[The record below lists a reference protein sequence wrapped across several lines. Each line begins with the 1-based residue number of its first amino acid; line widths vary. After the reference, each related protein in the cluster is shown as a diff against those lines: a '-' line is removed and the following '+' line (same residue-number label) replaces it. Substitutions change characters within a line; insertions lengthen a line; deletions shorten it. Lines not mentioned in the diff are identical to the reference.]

1 VLTVVQYEPLD
12 VLHNLTVAFSSG
24 VRHSTCISAIIVD
37 SSGLRMKDE
46 RDSEESFDPF
56 DLRLCQHVSEIWK
69 WQAWT
74 DELLTN

>member
-12 VLHNLTVAFSSG
+12 VLHNLTVTFSSG

-37 SSGLRMKDE
+37 SSRLRVKDE

-56 DLRLCQHVSEIWK
+56 NLRICQYSLGLM
-69 WQAWT
+69 WQACKT
-74 DELLTN
+74 EV